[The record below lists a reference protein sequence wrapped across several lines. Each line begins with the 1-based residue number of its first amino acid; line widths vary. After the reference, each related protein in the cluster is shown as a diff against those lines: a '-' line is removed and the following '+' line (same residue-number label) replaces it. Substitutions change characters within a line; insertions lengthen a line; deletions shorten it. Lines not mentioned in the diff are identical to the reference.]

1 LSLFIN
7 IFIGIISGLI
17 SGYIVSVY
25 YRNKTYSNKP
35 KLKICS
41 NLIKYEEDAIIVK
54 IFNNT
59 KRELFD
65 LQVRLYG
72 IKYLDI
78 EKKSQFRK
86 LISIKEIVYL
96 APYDQN
102 DKKCNYVHIAILKS
116 VNNKNIQNE
125 VYEYDE
131 LELFIKSTDYYYNTI
146 GIEKKSFSQKDI
158 LDKNYKFQICECN
171 ASIW

>member
-1 LSLFIN
+1 M
-7 IFIGIISGLI
+7 
-17 SGYIVSVY
+17 
-25 YRNKTYSNKP
+25 
-35 KLKICS
+35 
-41 NLIKYEEDAIIVK
+41 
-54 IFNNT
+54 
-59 KRELFD
+59 FD

-158 LDKNYKFQICECN
+158 IDKNYKFKICECK
-171 ASIW
+171 ASIR